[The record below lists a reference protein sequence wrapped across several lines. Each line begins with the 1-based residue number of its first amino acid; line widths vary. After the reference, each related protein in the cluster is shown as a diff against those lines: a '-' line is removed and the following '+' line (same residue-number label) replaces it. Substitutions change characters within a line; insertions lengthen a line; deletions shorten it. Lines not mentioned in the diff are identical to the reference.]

1 MSRSLIATRINRSKI
16 TSKWI
21 EPISIAGKA
30 VHHKFT
36 GESLFDVQVAAKAAG
51 CALPVIHAPSD
62 IMAAN
67 P

>member
-1 MSRSLIATRINRSKI
+1 MSRSLIATRTNGSKI
-16 TSKWI
+16 TAKWI

-36 GESLFDVQVAAKAAG
+36 GGSLFDVQVAAKAAG

-62 IMAAN
+62 IMATN
-67 P
+67 H